1 MEIENWKWNLKNE
14 FESENE
20 MKNEKWKMKMKNE
33 KWKNEKW
40 KMKNEKWKMKNE
52 KWTRE
57 INYYELKWKLSLL
70 ENEYYY
76 KTYE

>member
-1 MEIENWKWNLKNE
+1 MNGYLKIETEIWLKLKVKLE
-14 FESENE
+14 
-20 MKNEKWKMKMKNE
+20 WKMKMNMKNE
-33 KWKNEKW
+33 IEKW

-52 KWTRE
+52 KWKCE